1 VVVQELKRFHCKNVR
16 ETVGL
21 PLRIHSCKLLL
32 NFQRGPATL
41 AGVAGWLQ
49 ANTTCI
55 ALLTSDE
62 YARRTEIEL
71 AKKKKQGM
79 VNPTRLATLDK
90 DKKVQVIIETPKGSR
105 NKYAWDPDQQIFT
118 LKKVLPEG
126 MAFPHDFGFIPS
138 TEAED
143 GDPIDVLVL
152 MDQPV
157 FTGCLVKAR
166 LIGVIEG
173 KQTEKGKSE
182 RNDRLLA
189 VAESSHTH
197 SDIHSLND
205 LNKELLKELEQF
217 LVNYHA
223 NDGAEFKVLARR
235 GPDAATACLKNA
247 RA

>member
-1 VVVQELKRFHCKNVR
+1 M
-16 ETVGL
+16 
-21 PLRIHSCKLLL
+21 
-32 NFQRGPATL
+32 
-41 AGVAGWLQ
+41 
-49 ANTTCI
+49 TCASNRKI
-55 ALLTSDE
+55 D
-62 YARRTEIEL
+62 L
-71 AKKKKQGM
+71 AKKKKHGA
-79 VNPTRLATLDK
+79 VNPTRLASFDK
-90 DKKVQVIIETPKGSR
+90 EKKVQVIIETPKGSR
-105 NKYAWDPDQQIFT
+105 NKYAWDPDQKIFV

-138 TEAED
+138 TEADD
-143 GDPIDVLVL
+143 GDPLDVLVL

-197 SDIHSLND
+197 SDINSVND
-205 LNKELLKELEQF
+205 LNKDLLKELEQF

-223 NDGAEFKVLARR
+223 NDGAEFKVLACK
-235 GPDAATACLKNA
+235 GPSAAVACLEKA
-247 RA
+247 VA

>member
-1 VVVQELKRFHCKNVR
+1 M
-16 ETVGL
+16 
-21 PLRIHSCKLLL
+21 
-32 NFQRGPATL
+32 
-41 AGVAGWLQ
+41 
-49 ANTTCI
+49 
-55 ALLTSDE
+55 
-62 YARRTEIEL
+62 
-71 AKKKKQGM
+71 AKKKKHGA

-90 DKKVQVIIETPKGSR
+90 DKKVQVIIAAALGR
-105 NKYAWDPDQQIFT
+105 LNNHLHLDQQIFV

-143 GDPIDVLVL
+143 GDPVDVLVL

-197 SDIHSLND
+197 SNINSLND
-205 LNKELLKELEQF
+205 LNEQLLKELEKF

-223 NDGAEFKVLARR
+223 NDGTEFKVLARK
-235 GPDAATACLKNA
+235 GPSAAVTCLEKA
-247 RA
+247 AA